1 MKTNV
6 TRRDMLTLGGG
17 VAVGSM
23 LTPAPWL
30 LLDDLAIWTQNWK
43 WIPVTPKGV
52 RASQN
57 TVCSLCP
64 AGCAVEAGCVGGIPV
79 ALRAAAD
86 GAPLCS
92 LGMTGH
98 HLAWHPARLN
108 APVRVASSGGEA
120 RLTAVPREAIV
131 REVADAMRSQGRGT
145 IAVLD
150 FRPGRSVSWAWRNL
164 LAGFEGAAVIPAPG
178 SPGASLRAM
187 HGFAPDHGGEWVPDL
202 DHATA
207 ILSFGAPLADGWGG
221 GRTRARLMDGT
232 GLRLIQVEPGRSST
246 AALATRWIPARP
258 GSEGAVALGVASALA
273 SASSEIASRC
283 EEILPLLARM
293 TPERAA
299 EMAGIPAE
307 SIFGAAQMLLDHPRS
322 LAIPGESFA
331 GGRFD
336 PTTELAILSL
346 NVILG
351 RLGAEGGLIAR
362 APLPDPADDA
372 RLAPM
377 RELDETP
384 DGSIGLLIVD
394 GSAGE
399 EPLPWPLVARKLA
412 SGALVVA
419 LSPFAAGSSL
429 HAGRIIPVPAY
440 LEGIHE
446 VPAACD
452 VATAAFSIS
461 RPLLAAR
468 VGSADPA
475 SVIREIAAS
484 AGVELEGDWSSTEE
498 LIALRTAQIHRGGVG
513 RLEGGE
519 AIGPVDGMGSSD
531 ELRDA
536 MLEGARWTTEPV
548 YHQTRASIST
558 EMAQR
563 LAAIEGTRRE
573 DLVVV
578 PRTSS
583 DAAWSAVLSPLFT
596 KLHQE
601 SGLRREGGVA
611 VMNPAT
617 ARAKRLRP
625 GRKAVIKTAQG
636 RVVARVEV
644 DHAVM
649 PDVIELTVGPT
660 PLALGQ
666 SRNRVISNSLD
677 VCGSSG
683 TGWRCTPA
691 AIEEA

>member
-1 MKTNV
+1 MNTNV
-6 TRRDMLTLGGG
+6 TRRDLLTLGGG
-17 VAVGSM
+17 VAIGSV

-43 WIPVTPKGV
+43 WIPLTPKGE
-52 RASQN
+52 RTSHKTA
-57 TVCSLCP
+57 CSLCP
-64 AGCAVEAGCVGGIPV
+64 AGCVVEAGCVAGVPV
-79 ALRAAAD
+79 ALRAAA
-86 GAPLCS
+86 GGEPLCS

-98 HLAWHPARLN
+98 HLPWHPARLT
-108 APVRVASSGGEA
+108 APVRVAANGGEA

-131 REVADAMRSQGRGT
+131 RDVASAMLTPGKGT

-187 HGFAPDHGGEWVPDL
+187 RGFAPDAPGEWVPDL
-202 DHATA
+202 DEATA
-207 ILSFGAPLADGWGG
+207 ILSFGAPLAEGWGG
-221 GRTRARLMDGT
+221 ARTRARLVDGS
-232 GLRLIQVEPGRSST
+232 GLRLIQVEPARSST

-273 SASSEIASRC
+273 SASAEIAARC
-283 EEILPLLARM
+283 ETILPLLGRI

-299 EMAGIPAE
+299 QVAGMRVDALVE
-307 SIFGAAQMLLDHPRS
+307 AASMRLDHPRS
-322 LAIPGESFA
+322 LAIPGEDFA

-351 RLGAEGGLIAR
+351 RVGAEGGLIAR
-362 APLPDPADDA
+362 APLPAPIDGA

-384 DGSIGLLIVD
+384 DASIRLLIVD
-394 GSAGE
+394 ASAGE
-399 EPLPWPLVARKLA
+399 APLPWPLVTRKLA
-412 SGALVVA
+412 PGALVVA

-440 LEGIHE
+440 LEAIQE
-446 VPAACD
+446 VPGSCD
-452 VATAAFSIS
+452 VATAALSIS
-461 RPLLAAR
+461 RPLLGER
-468 VGSADPA
+468 VSSADPA

-484 AGVELEGDWSSTEE
+484 AEVELDGDWISTEE
-498 LIALRTAQIHRGGVG
+498 LIAARIARIHANGAGRIDDGGAAV
-513 RLEGGE
+513 RVAEL
-519 AIGPVDGMGSSD
+519 GSPD

-536 MLEGARWTTEPV
+536 MLEGARWTAEPAYQRV
-548 YHQTRASIST
+548 GASIPT
-558 EMAQR
+558 EMAHR
-563 LAAIEGTRRE
+563 LAAIEDAPRE
-573 DLVVV
+573 ALVIL
-578 PRTSS
+578 PKTSS
-583 DAAWSAVLSPLFT
+583 DAARSAVLSPLFT
-596 KLHQE
+596 KLYQE
-601 SGLRREGGVA
+601 SGLRRESGVA

-625 GRKAVIKTAQG
+625 GRKAIIETGQG

-660 PLALGQ
+660 SLALGQ

-677 VCGSSG
+677 VCGSSR

>member
-6 TRRDMLTLGGG
+6 TRRDLLTLGGG

-30 LLDDLAIWTQNWK
+30 LIDDLAIWTQNWK
-43 WIPVTPKGV
+43 WIPVTPKGE
-52 RASQN
+52 RTTQK

-64 AGCAVEAGCVGGIPV
+64 TGCVVEAGCVAGVPV
-79 ALRAAAD
+79 ALKAAA
-86 GAPLCS
+86 GGQALCS

-98 HLAWHPARLN
+98 HLPWHPARLT
-108 APVRVASSGGEA
+108 APVRVTANGGEA

-131 REVADAMRSQGRGT
+131 RDVADALRTPGKGT
-145 IAVLD
+145 TAVLD

-164 LAGFEGAAVIPAPG
+164 LASFEGAAVIPAPG

-187 HGFAPDHGGEWVPDL
+187 RGFAPDAPGEWAPDL
-202 DHATA
+202 DQATA
-207 ILSFGAPLADGWGG
+207 ILSFGAPLAEGWGG
-221 GRTRARLMDGT
+221 ARTQARLVDGS
-232 GLRLIQVEPGRSST
+232 GLRLIQVEPARSST

-273 SASSEIASRC
+273 SSTPEIAARC
-283 EEILPLLARM
+283 ETILPLLGRI

-299 EMAGIPAE
+299 RMAGIRVDA
-307 SIFGAAQMLLDHPRS
+307 IFDAASMLLDHPRS
-322 LAIPGESFA
+322 LAIPGEDFA

-351 RLGAEGGLIAR
+351 RIGAEGGLISR
-362 APLPDPADDA
+362 APLPDPIDGA

-384 DGSIGLLIVD
+384 DGSIRLLIVD
-394 GSAGE
+394 ASAGE
-399 EPLPWPLVARKLA
+399 APLPWPLVARKLA
-412 SGALVVA
+412 PGALVVA

-440 LEGIHE
+440 LEAAHE
-446 VPAACD
+446 VPGACD
-452 VATAAFSIS
+452 VATAALSLS
-461 RPLLAAR
+461 RPLLGAR
-468 VGSADPA
+468 AGSADPA

-484 AGVELEGDWSSTEE
+484 AGVDLDGDWGSTEE
-498 LIALRTAQIHRGGVG
+498 LIALRIAQMHRAGAGRIEAGGVG
-513 RLEGGE
+513 VRVAEL
-519 AIGPVDGMGSSD
+519 GSPD

-536 MLEGARWTTEPV
+536 MLEGARWTAEPAYQQV
-548 YHQTRASIST
+548 EASIPT
-558 EMAQR
+558 EMTR
-563 LAAIEGTRRE
+563 HLGAIENTPRKG
-573 DLVVV
+573 LVLL
-578 PRTSS
+578 PKASS
-583 DAAWSAVLSPLFT
+583 DAARSAVLSPLFT

-601 SGLRREGGVA
+601 SGLRRESGVA

-625 GRKAVIKTAQG
+625 GRKALIETGQG

-660 PLALGQ
+660 SLALGQ

>member
-43 WIPVTPKGV
+43 WIPVPPKGV
-52 RASQN
+52 RTSQK

-98 HLAWHPARLN
+98 HLAWHPARLT
-108 APVRVASSGGEA
+108 APVRVAASGGEA

-150 FRPGRSVSWAWRNL
+150 FRPGRGVSWAWRNL

-178 SPGASLRAM
+178 SPGSGLRAM
-187 HGFAPDHGGEWVPDL
+187 RGFAPDTQGEWVPDL

-221 GRTRARLMDGT
+221 ARTRARLMDGT
-232 GLRLIQVEPGRSST
+232 GLRLIQVEPARSST

-273 SASSEIASRC
+273 SADPQIASRC
-283 EEILPLLARM
+283 EEILPLLERL

-299 EMAGIPAE
+299 EIAGIPAE
-307 SIFGAAQMLLDHPRS
+307 SIFEAAQMLLDHPRS
-322 LAIPGESFA
+322 LAVPGESFA

-351 RLGAEGGLIAR
+351 RIGAEGGIVTR
-362 APLPDPADDA
+362 APLADPVDGAH
-372 RLAPM
+372 LAPM

-384 DGSIGLLIVD
+384 DASIGVLIVD
-394 GSAGE
+394 ASAGE
-399 EPLPWPLVARKLA
+399 EPLPWPSVARKLA
-412 SGALVVA
+412 PRALAVA

-429 HAGRIIPVPAY
+429 HAGRVISVPAY
-440 LEGIHE
+440 LEAIHE
-446 VPAACD
+446 VPRACD
-452 VATAAFSIS
+452 VAMAALSIS

-475 SVIREIAAS
+475 SVVREIAAS

-498 LIALRTAQIHRGGVG
+498 LIALRTAQIHRSGVG

-519 AIGPVDGMGSSD
+519 AGSPD

-548 YHQTRASIST
+548 YHQIRMSIST
-558 EMAQR
+558 EMAHR
-563 LAAIEGTRRE
+563 LATIEGTRRE

-578 PRTSS
+578 PRTSP

-611 VMNPAT
+611 VVNPAT
-617 ARAKRLRP
+617 AREKRLRP
-625 GRKAVIKTAQG
+625 GQKAVIRTAQG